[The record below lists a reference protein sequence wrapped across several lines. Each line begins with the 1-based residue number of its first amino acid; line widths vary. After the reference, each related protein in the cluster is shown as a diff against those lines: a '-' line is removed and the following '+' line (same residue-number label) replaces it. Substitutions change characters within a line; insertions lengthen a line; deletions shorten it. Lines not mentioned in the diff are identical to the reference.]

1 MDDKR
6 RSYLLKLALGKDFRR
21 AVHAIAELCAAKVPA
36 EALVEPK
43 RMDEQRAFQHRVG
56 RILLERGVRGLV
68 DAWAT
73 LGGPEW
79 RPLLAREVGPLLW
92 DDPALIDL
100 AIAALEDPVKDV
112 RAQAVWALLYLMQ
125 EPERKR
131 RSRTTASEQRFIE
144 VAAKL
149 RAAMTP
155 AQRARITRGLVAML
169 VGDPQ
174 PVRSQIVELLGYTA
188 NSADRAAIE
197 ALEALRGQAGA
208 PYTVSHERI
217 AKEDFPWYTKE
228 ILAKRGHDPDEI
240 RTIQYKPTGLLDAK
254 LLEETLRRIKQRAP

>member
-21 AVHAIAELCAAKVPA
+21 AVHALAELGAGKVRA

-43 RMDEQRAFQHRVG
+43 RMDEQRAFQYRVG
-56 RILLERGVRGLV
+56 RIVLEQGLRGLV
-68 DAWAT
+68 DAWPS
-73 LGGPEW
+73 LVEPRW
-79 RPLLAREVGPLLW
+79 RAELIDEVGPPLW
-92 DDPALIDL
+92 EDPAQIDL
-100 AIAALEDPVKDV
+100 GIAALEDPVKDV
-112 RAQAVWALLYLMQ
+112 RAKAVWRMLWLLRQ
-125 EPERKR
+125 PEGRG
-131 RSRTTASEQRFIE
+131 RSLE
-144 VAAKL
+144 AANKL
-149 RAAMTP
+149 RAAVTP

-169 VGDPQ
+169 AGDPQ

-188 NSADRAAIE
+188 HRADRAAIE
-197 ALEALRGQAGA
+197 ALEALRGQAGE

-240 RTIQYKPTGLLDAK
+240 RSIHYKPTGLLDAK
-254 LLEETLRRIKQRAP
+254 LLEETLRRIQQRAP